1 MNILMIGNGFD
12 LAHNL
17 CTTYMDFLNM
27 INIFNNIKN
36 IDVKTQFDEFI
47 KNIRSENVI
56 NIFRQYWNDR
66 FINTN
71 CNLKDIYKE
80 LGLFLTIKEH
90 NFWVIYFNM
99 ILEDPKQKKTD
110 WFDFESEIKNVII
123 YIENIYNKYANLS
136 TIISPN
142 ILKPFN
148 NDEYSAIKYA
158 IQERGSFQY
167 YSDLIDTLANDLDEL
182 IFSLQI
188 YLEKFVNPIA
198 YNKKLVGVI
207 SPDILS
213 CNIDKVI
220 SFNYTKTYESLYD
233 NKHNIEY
240 SYIHGKAD
248 INNTIETTNIVLG
261 IEEYLSENKKD
272 TDLRFI
278 DFKKY
283 FQMLCKETDCKYK
296 SWINKINKN
305 PNKKNNLFIFGHSL
319 TVSDKD
325 IIKELILN
333 EHIHTI
339 IFYHSP
345 TSKKMMIKNLVEII
359 GQDLLIYKMN
369 CTHDIEF
376 KLQQNMLSI
385 R

>member
-1 MNILMIGNGFD
+1 M
-12 LAHNL
+12 
-17 CTTYMDFLNM
+17 
-27 INIFNNIKN
+27 
-36 IDVKTQFDEFI
+36 
-47 KNIRSENVI
+47 
-56 NIFRQYWNDR
+56 
-66 FINTN
+66 
-71 CNLKDIYKE
+71 
-80 LGLFLTIKEH
+80 
-90 NFWVIYFNM
+90 
-99 ILEDPKQKKTD
+99 
-110 WFDFESEIKNVII
+110 
-123 YIENIYNKYANLS
+123 
-136 TIISPN
+136 
-142 ILKPFN
+142 
-148 NDEYSAIKYA
+148 
-158 IQERGSFQY
+158 
-167 YSDLIDTLANDLDEL
+167 DEL

-261 IEEYLSENKKD
+261 IEEYLSKNKKD

-278 DFKKY
+278 EFKKY

-376 KLQQNMLSI
+376 KLQQDMLSI